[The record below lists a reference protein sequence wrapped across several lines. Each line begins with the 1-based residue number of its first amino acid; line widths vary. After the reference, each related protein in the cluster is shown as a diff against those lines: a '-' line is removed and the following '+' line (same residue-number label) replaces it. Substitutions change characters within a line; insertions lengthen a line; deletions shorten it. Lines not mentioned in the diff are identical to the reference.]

1 MQIAGRDCDGPVRSL
16 TLWPVGGLRSTD
28 LLLHVNGAAVVRIG
42 IDEDELVHGGRVP
55 SSSENMHDTPVP
67 SGGLTAQAPQAVAWA
82 ISAATMD
89 RSKQTSYPQ
98 ASKQSSKGS
107 RHRRRV

>member
-1 MQIAGRDCDGPVRSL
+1 MVLIHSKSKSLIFLIVFSLCDIGITEQVFRRH
-16 TLWPVGGLRSTD
+16 T
-28 LLLHVNGAAVVRIG
+28 VVRCRI
-42 IDEDELVHGGRVP
+42 
-55 SSSENMHDTPVP
+55 SCASN

-82 ISAATMD
+82 ASAATMD

-107 RHRRRV
+107 RHMRRV